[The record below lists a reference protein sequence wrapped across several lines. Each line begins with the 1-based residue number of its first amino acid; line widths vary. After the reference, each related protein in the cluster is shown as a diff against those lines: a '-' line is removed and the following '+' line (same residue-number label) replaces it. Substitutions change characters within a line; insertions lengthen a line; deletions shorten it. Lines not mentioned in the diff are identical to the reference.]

1 MKKYENYK
9 NNLQVLEK
17 ADHEDLSNDFIVS
30 GIIDKFML
38 QFELAWKLMKELL
51 MFEGSRDAATDS
63 PRQII
68 KTAYQYYS
76 FIDPDVWLQMLA
88 ERNRTAHMYDEQAA
102 VQLTE
107 KIIHTDIPVFQ
118 QFRKDLEKR
127 YGEKLE
133 SL

>member
-51 MFEGSRDAATDS
+51 MFEGSRDAATGS

-76 FIDPDVWLQMLA
+76 FIDPDVWLQMLE
-88 ERNRTAHMYDEQAA
+88 ERNHTAHMYDEQAA

-107 KIIHTDIPVFQ
+107 KIIHTYIPVFQ
-118 QFRKDLEKR
+118 QFRKDLEKH

>member
-51 MFEGSRDAATDS
+51 MFEGSRDAATGS

-107 KIIHTDIPVFQ
+107 KIIHTYIPVFQ

>member
-9 NNLQVLEK
+9 NNLHVLEK

-51 MFEGSRDAATDS
+51 MFEGSRDAATGS

-107 KIIHTDIPVFQ
+107 KIIHTYIPVFQ

>member
-1 MKKYENYK
+1 
-9 NNLQVLEK
+9 
-17 ADHEDLSNDFIVS
+17 
-30 GIIDKFML
+30 
-38 QFELAWKLMKELL
+38 

-76 FIDPDVWLQMLA
+76 FIDPDVWLRMLA
-88 ERNRTAHMYDEQAA
+88 ERSRTAHMYDEQAA

-107 KIIHTDIPVFQ
+107 KIIHTYIPVFQ

>member
-51 MFEGSRDAATDS
+51 MFEGSRNAATGS

-107 KIIHTDIPVFQ
+107 KIIHTYIPVFQ

-133 SL
+133 LL